1 MISRTPGRR
10 IGLLT
15 IGGAPRHDSL
25 AREVR
30 DILGPDLDVVE
41 RGGLD
46 GLSTEQVAA
55 LRVCSDQGTPLAT
68 QMADGRSVIVDEAAI
83 TPLLSQQISRL
94 ERQDQVEATLLMCT
108 GSFPQLEHKRPLFQ
122 PHAAL
127 YRTVVG
133 MAGAGQLSALTP
145 LEAQVEHARNNW
157 LCTGVTRVELLVV
170 DPYGPDPLGAV
181 SAAAAT
187 ASAAGSQLLYLDCFG
202 YDRAMKQAAQRAFGG
217 PVVLARSL
225 AARLLA
231 EIVT

>member
-1 MISRTPGRR
+1 MISDTPERR

-30 DILGPDLDVVE
+30 DILGPDVDVVE
-41 RGGLD
+41 RGALD
-46 GLSTEQVAA
+46 GLTVEQVAG
-55 LRVCSDQGTPLAT
+55 LGGGSDQGTPLAT
-68 QMADGRSVIVDEAAI
+68 QMADGRSVIVDEVAV

-94 ERQDQVEATLLMCT
+94 ERLDRVEVTLLMCT
-108 GSFPQLEHKRPLFQ
+108 GSFPQLEHRRPLFQ

-127 YRTVVG
+127 YRTVAG
-133 MAGAGQLSALTP
+133 IAGAGQLTALTP
-145 LEAQVEHARNNW
+145 LQAQVEHARHNW
-157 LCTGVTRVELLVV
+157 LCAGVAGVELLVA

-181 SAAAAT
+181 SAAAAA
-187 ASAAGSQLLYLDCFG
+187 ASAAGSQLFYLDCFG
-202 YDRAMKQAAQRAFGG
+202 YDRGMKQAAQRAFGG

-231 EIVT
+231 EMVA